1 MRLRI
6 SVCLCV
12 SSFISIAVKYQVLLL
27 YTVLGIFQGNI
38 FIKRTHH
45 RSAPV
50 LPFCRAVSAVSAF
63 YLVITRC
70 NLMSFDLCG
79 VLLI

>member
-1 MRLRI
+1 MHY
-6 SVCLCV
+6 C
-12 SSFISIAVKYQVLLL
+12 
-27 YTVLGIFQGNI
+27 G
-38 FIKRTHH
+38 
-45 RSAPV
+45 APV

-70 NLMSFDLCG
+70 NLMSFDLSG

>member
-1 MRLRI
+1 M
-6 SVCLCV
+6 
-12 SSFISIAVKYQVLLL
+12 
-27 YTVLGIFQGNI
+27 
-38 FIKRTHH
+38 HH
-45 RSAPV
+45 CGAPV

-79 VLLI
+79 ALLT